1 MKKTYQP
8 KVLAF
13 AGSLRKDSYNK
24 KLALVAAKAA
34 EDAGAAVTY
43 IDLADYP
50 MPMFDEDLEAEQGM
64 PEQAQAF
71 KDLLVEHDGFIMA
84 CPEYN
89 GSITAVLKNAL
100 DWASRGAEGET
111 PLLAYKGK
119 VVSLMAASPG
129 GLGGLRGLVHCRAI
143 MGNLGCLVLP
153 EQKAVGSAYKV
164 FSEEGAINDPSIESA
179 IQQQGTSLTETLIKL
194 NS

>member
-1 MKKTYQP
+1 MKSYQP

-24 KLALVAAKAA
+24 KLALVASKAA

-43 IDLADYP
+43 IDLADFP
-50 MPMFDEDLEAEQGM
+50 MPIFDEDLEAEQGM
-64 PEQAQAF
+64 PEKAQAF
-71 KDLLVEHDGFIMA
+71 KDLLIEHDGFIIA

-89 GSITAVLKNAL
+89 GSITAALKNAI
-100 DWASRGAEGET
+100 DWASRSPPEEE
-111 PLLAYKGK
+111 PLLAFNGK

-143 MGNLGCLVLP
+143 FGNLNCMVLP
-153 EQKAVGSAYKV
+153 EQRAVGSAFKAFNEDGSLV
-164 FSEEGAINDPSIESA
+164 DGDLHQA
-179 IQQQGTSLTETLIKL
+179 IQQQGSRLTEVLIKL